1 LNPPGAPLKAP
12 DKSDRYERGLA
23 ILREVAAAEDPQVLN
38 DLACVAPDLGRYLV
52 EFAYGDVYARPGMS
66 LRRRE
71 LAAVAA
77 LGTLGNAA
85 PQLRFHAQGARNA
98 GAMEPEINEA
108 RSGQTSGALTAQDRE
123 IVAVARL
130 TVLGTPRRPE
140 LLLHIHGLLDASGSP
155 TDVVETILLMAVFA
169 GFPAA
174 LNGMAAAAQ
183 VFAERSGHGP
193 SQG

>member
-1 LNPPGAPLKAP
+1 LNPPEAPLKAP
-12 DKSDRYERGLA
+12 DKDRYERGLA
-23 ILREVAAAEDPQVLN
+23 ILREVAAAGDPEVLR
-38 DLACVAPDLGRYLV
+38 DLAGVAPDLGRYLV
-52 EFAYGDVYARPGMS
+52 EFAYGDVYARPGLS

-77 LGTLGNAA
+77 LAALGNAT

-108 RSGQTSGALTAQDRE
+108 RSGQTTGALAALDRE

-130 TVLGTPRRPE
+130 TALGTPARHE
-140 LLLHIHGLLDASGSP
+140 LVVAIRDLRAAGGSR
-155 TDVVETILLMAVFA
+155 TEVVETILLMAVFA

-174 LNGMAAAAQ
+174 LNGMAAAAE
-183 VFAERSGHGP
+183 VFAERGLQP
-193 SQG
+193 A

>member
-1 LNPPGAPLKAP
+1 MSSDEAPLKAP
-12 DKSDRYERGLA
+12 EKNRYERGLA
-23 ILREVAAAEDPQVLN
+23 ILREVAAAEEPQVLG
-38 DLACVAPDLGRYLV
+38 DLADVAPDLGRYLV

-77 LGTLGNAA
+77 LGALANAT

-98 GAMEPEINEA
+98 GATELEINEA
-108 RSGQTSGALTAQDRE
+108 RSGQTSGALGAQDRE

-130 TVLGTPRRPE
+130 TALGTPRRLE
-140 LLLHIHGLLDASGSP
+140 LLVHIHGLLDAGGSP
-155 TDVVETILLMAVFA
+155 GDVVETILLMAVFA

-183 VFAERSGHGP
+183 AFAERSA
-193 SQG
+193 QGRPRG

>member
-1 LNPPGAPLKAP
+1 MAPLKAP
-12 DKSDRYERGLA
+12 DKDRYERGLA
-23 ILREVAAAEDPQVLN
+23 ILQEVAATEDPQVLA
-38 DLACVAPDLGRYLV
+38 DLARVAPDLGRYLV
-52 EFAYGDVYARPGMS
+52 EFAYGDVYARPGLS

-77 LGTLGNAA
+77 LAALGNAT

-108 RSGQTSGALTAQDRE
+108 RSGQTTGALTAQDRE

-130 TVLGTPRRPE
+130 TALGTPRHQE
-140 LLLHIHGLLDASGSP
+140 LLLRINALLDAGGSP
-155 TDVVETILLMAVFA
+155 ADVVETILLMVVFA

-174 LNGMAAAAQ
+174 LNGMAAARE
-183 VFAERSGHGP
+183 VFAARSYGGP
-193 SQG
+193 PPSRR

>member
-1 LNPPGAPLKAP
+1 LNPPEAPLKAP
-12 DKSDRYERGLA
+12 DKSARYERGLA
-23 ILREVAAAEDPQVLN
+23 ILREVAAAEDPQVLA
-38 DLACVAPDLGRYLV
+38 DLAGVAPDLGRYLV
-52 EFAYGDVYARPGMS
+52 EFAYGDVYARPGLS

-77 LGTLGNAA
+77 LGALGNAA

-108 RSGQTSGALTAQDRE
+108 RSGHPAGVLAAQDRE

-130 TVLGTPRRPE
+130 TALGTSRRQE
-140 LLLHIHGLLDASGSP
+140 LLVHIHALLDAGGSP
-155 TDVVETILLMAVFA
+155 NDVVETILLMVVFA

-183 VFAERSGHGP
+183 VFAERGLGGRAS
-193 SQG
+193 

>member
-1 LNPPGAPLKAP
+1 LNPPEAPLKAP
-12 DKSDRYERGLA
+12 DKSARYERGLA
-23 ILREVAAAEDPQVLN
+23 ILREVAAAEDPQVLA
-38 DLACVAPDLGRYLV
+38 DLAGVAPDLGRYLV
-52 EFAYGDVYARPGMS
+52 EFAYGDVYARPGLS

-77 LGTLGNAA
+77 LAALGNAT

-108 RSGQTSGALTAQDRE
+108 RSSQTTGALAAPDRE

-130 TVLGTPRRPE
+130 TALGTPARHE
-140 LLLHIHGLLDASGSP
+140 LVVAVRDLLAAGGSR
-155 TDVVETILLMAVFA
+155 TEVVETILLMAVFA

-174 LNGMAAAAQ
+174 LNGMAAAAE
-183 VFAERSGHGP
+183 VFAERGLEP
-193 SQG
+193 A

>member
-1 LNPPGAPLKAP
+1 MKA
-12 DKSDRYERGLA
+12 DERYERGLA
-23 ILREVAAAEDPQVLN
+23 ILREVAAAEDPPVLG
-38 DLACVAPDLGRYLV
+38 DLAGVAPDLGRYLV

-66 LRRRE
+66 LRRRA

-77 LGTLGNAA
+77 LGALGNAT

-130 TVLGTPRRPE
+130 TALGTPRRLE
-140 LLLHIHGLLDASGSP
+140 LLLHIHGLLDAGGSP
-155 TDVVETILLMAVFA
+155 SDVVETIVLMAVFA

-183 VFAERSGHGP
+183 VFAERSRHGRP
-193 SQG
+193 GG

>member
-1 LNPPGAPLKAP
+1 MSSDEAPLKAP
-12 DKSDRYERGLA
+12 EKSRYERGLA
-23 ILREVAAAEDPQVLN
+23 ILREVAAAEEPQVLG
-38 DLACVAPDLGRYLV
+38 DLAGVAPDLGRYLV

-77 LGTLGNAA
+77 LGALANAT

-98 GAMEPEINEA
+98 GATELEINEA
-108 RSGQTSGALTAQDRE
+108 RSGQTSGALGAQDRE

-130 TVLGTPRRPE
+130 TALGTPRRLE
-140 LLLHIHGLLDASGSP
+140 LLVHIHGLLDAGGSP
-155 TDVVETILLMAVFA
+155 GDVVETILLMAVFA

-183 VFAERSGHGP
+183 AFAERSA
-193 SQG
+193 QGRPRG

>member
-1 LNPPGAPLKAP
+1 
-12 DKSDRYERGLA
+12 
-23 ILREVAAAEDPQVLN
+23 
-38 DLACVAPDLGRYLV
+38 VAPDLGRYLV
-52 EFAYGDVYARPGMS
+52 EFAYGDLYARPGLS

-77 LGTLGNAA
+77 LAALGNAT

-108 RSGQTSGALTAQDRE
+108 RSGQTTGALAAQDRE

-130 TVLGTPRRPE
+130 TALGTPARHE
-140 LLLHIHGLLDASGSP
+140 LVMAIRDLLAAGGSR
-155 TDVVETILLMAVFA
+155 TEVVETVLLMVVFA

-174 LNGMAAAAQ
+174 LNGMAAAAE
-183 VFAERSGHGP
+183 VFAERGLEP
-193 SQG
+193 A

>member
-1 LNPPGAPLKAP
+1 LSPPEASLKAR
-12 DKSDRYERGLA
+12 DKDRYERGLA
-23 ILREVAAAEDPQVLN
+23 ILQEVAAAEDPQVLQ
-38 DLACVAPDLGRYLV
+38 DLAGVAPDLGRYLV

-77 LGTLGNAA
+77 LGALGNATR
-85 PQLRFHAQGARNA
+85 QLRFHAQGARNA

-108 RSGQTSGALTAQDRE
+108 RSGHPSGALAPQDRE

-130 TVLGTPRRPE
+130 TALGTPRQRE
-140 LLLHIHGLLDASGSP
+140 LVLHIHALLDAGASP
-155 TDVVETILLMAVFA
+155 NDVVETILLMLVFA

-174 LNGMAAAAQ
+174 LNGMAAARE
-183 VFAERSGHGP
+183 VFAERGLGSRA
-193 SQG
+193 S

>member
-1 LNPPGAPLKAP
+1 LNPPEAPLKAP
-12 DKSDRYERGLA
+12 DKDRYERGLA
-23 ILREVAAAEDPQVLN
+23 ILREVAAAGDPEVLR
-38 DLACVAPDLGRYLV
+38 DLAGVAPDLGRYLV
-52 EFAYGDVYARPGMS
+52 EFAYGDVYARPGLS

-77 LGTLGNAA
+77 LAALGNAT

-108 RSGQTSGALTAQDRE
+108 RSGHPSGVLEAQDRE

-130 TVLGTPRRPE
+130 TALGTPARNE
-140 LLLHIHGLLDASGSP
+140 LVVAIRDLLAAGGSR
-155 TDVVETILLMAVFA
+155 TEVVETILLMAVFA

-174 LNGMAAAAQ
+174 LNGMATAAE
-183 VFAERSGHGP
+183 VFAERGLEP
-193 SQG
+193 A